1 MATNNPIVSI
11 IIPVYNVEH
20 FLPQCLDSLL
30 CQTLKDIEIICV
42 NDGSTD
48 NSLEVLNEYAPRDE
62 RIIVLEQSNAGVS
75 VARNNALKYVK
86 GEYYMFLDS
95 DDWLEQ
101 DTCEVA
107 YNAAKQKD
115 ADCLMFSY
123 VKEFGDHSVVNH
135 IFEKEF
141 IIWEGEEVKK
151 NFHRRLFGPIG
162 DELSRPQDMDIIVT
176 PCMQL
181 FKTEKFVN
189 VPFVD
194 IREVGTFEDGL
205 YQMDIYADCNRFIYI
220 DKPFYHYR
228 KTNSTSITTKYK
240 PDLLEKTLHRYD
252 IMDGYI
258 VKYNLGDEYRQ
269 ALQNRVAIGT
279 LGLGLNEIKAPN
291 VIKHNIFGDGMVK
304 ILNNERMRNA
314 VLSLNIKE
322 MPFAWRVFYCL
333 AKWRMSFSLSL
344 MLIIIEFIR
353 IRKK

>member
-1 MATNNPIVSI
+1 MSLPFVSI
-11 IIPVYNVEH
+11 LVPVYNVEH
-20 FLPQCLDSLL
+20 YLPQCLDSLL
-30 CQTLKDIEIICV
+30 SQTLKDIEIVCV

-48 NSLEVLNEYAPRDE
+48 NSLQVLNEYAARDE
-62 RIIVLEQSNAGVS
+62 RIIVLDQPNAGVS
-75 VARNNALKYVK
+75 VARNNALKHVK

-95 DDWLEQ
+95 DDWLEK

-115 ADCLMFSY
+115 ADCVMFSY

-135 IFEKEF
+135 IFEKEY
-141 IIWEGEEVKK
+141 IIWESEEVKK

-162 DELSRPQDMDIIVT
+162 DELGRPQDMDIIVS

-181 FKTEKFVN
+181 FKTEKYVN

-252 IMDGYI
+252 IMDSYI
-258 VKYNLGDEYRQ
+258 IKYNLGEEYRQ

-291 VIKHNIFGDGMVK
+291 VIKHNVFGYGMVK
-304 ILNNERMRNA
+304 VLNNGRIRDA
-314 VLSLNIKE
+314 VLLLNIKE
-322 MPFAWRVFYCL
+322 MPLAWRVFYFM
-333 AKWRMSFSLSL
+333 AKHKMSFSLSL
-344 MLIIIEFIR
+344 MLVVIEFLR
-353 IRKK
+353 SHKK